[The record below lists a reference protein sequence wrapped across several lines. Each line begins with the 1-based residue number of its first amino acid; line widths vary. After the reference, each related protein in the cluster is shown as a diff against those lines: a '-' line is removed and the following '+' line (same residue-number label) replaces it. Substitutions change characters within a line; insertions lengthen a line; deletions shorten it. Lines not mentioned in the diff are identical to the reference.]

1 MEKTEFDAQL
11 KRRIKSPSRH
21 MLNLFLRGL
30 LVVLPIALTI
40 SILIWVLQ
48 IIGSFLHLDKL
59 SFGAIVLYLILGVI
73 VIAMIGKFTEGVV
86 AKQILEFFEG
96 IIEKAPGLNWI
107 FGTTKD
113 MTQAFV
119 GENKK
124 FNITVRVEISPNVYR
139 IGFLTQETM
148 SEFGMDDF
156 CAVYFPNSYA
166 ISGEILIVKKEKIEK
181 IDADSG
187 DVTKFILSGGVT
199 EMK

>member
-1 MEKTEFDAQL
+1 
-11 KRRIKSPSRH
+11 
-21 MLNLFLRGL
+21 
-30 LVVLPIALTI
+30 
-40 SILIWVLQ
+40 VLQ

>member
-73 VIAMIGKFTEGVV
+73 AIAMIGKFTEGVV

-148 SEFGMDDF
+148 AEFGMDDF

>member
-1 MEKTEFDAQL
+1 MEKNEFDAQL

-59 SFGAIVLYLILGVI
+59 SFGAIVLYLILGVVTI
-73 VIAMIGKFTEGVV
+73 TMIGKFTEGVV

-124 FNITVRVEISPNVYR
+124 FTVTVRVEISPNVYR

>member
-1 MEKTEFDAQL
+1 MKKTEFDAQL

-73 VIAMIGKFTEGVV
+73 AIAMIGKFTEGVV

-124 FNITVRVEISPNVYR
+124 FSITVRVEISPNVYR

>member
-1 MEKTEFDAQL
+1 MKKTEFDAQL

-73 VIAMIGKFTEGVV
+73 AIAMIGKFTEGVV

-124 FNITVRVEISPNVYR
+124 FSINVRVEISPNVYR

-156 CAVYFPNSYA
+156 CVVYFPNSYA

>member
-73 VIAMIGKFTEGVV
+73 AIAMIGKFTEGVV

-124 FNITVRVEISPNVYR
+124 FSITVRVEISPNVYR

>member
-1 MEKTEFDAQL
+1 MKMNEFDDQIN
-11 KRRIKSPSRH
+11 RRMKPPARK

-30 LVVLPIALTI
+30 LVVLPIALTV

-48 IIGSFLHLDKL
+48 ILGSFLHLDKL
-59 SFGAIVLYLILGVI
+59 SFGAVFLYLILGI
-73 VIAMIGKFTEGVV
+73 VAITFIGKFTEGVV
-86 AKQILEFFEG
+86 AKQILEFLEG

-124 FNITVRVEISPNVYR
+124 FTVAVKVEISDNVYR
-139 IGFLTQETM
+139 IGFLTQKDME
-148 SEFGMDDF
+148 EFGMPGF

-166 ISGEILIVKKEKIEK
+166 ISGEILAVRKEKVVKLDI
-181 IDADSG
+181 DSG
-187 DVTKFILSGGVT
+187 EITKFILSGGVT

>member
-124 FNITVRVEISPNVYR
+124 FNIPAEMFELI
-139 IGFLTQETM
+139 LTT
-148 SEFGMDDF
+148 F
-156 CAVYFPNSYA
+156 
-166 ISGEILIVKKEKIEK
+166 
-181 IDADSG
+181 
-187 DVTKFILSGGVT
+187 FIFHF
-199 EMK
+199 

>member
-124 FNITVRVEISPNVYR
+124 FSITVRVEISPNVYR

>member
-1 MEKTEFDAQL
+1 M
-11 KRRIKSPSRH
+11 
-21 MLNLFLRGL
+21 
-30 LVVLPIALTI
+30 
-40 SILIWVLQ
+40 
-48 IIGSFLHLDKL
+48 
-59 SFGAIVLYLILGVI
+59 Y
-73 VIAMIGKFTEGVV
+73 
-86 AKQILEFFEG
+86 
-96 IIEKAPGLNWI
+96 
-107 FGTTKD
+107 
-113 MTQAFV
+113 
-119 GENKK
+119 KK

>member
-73 VIAMIGKFTEGVV
+73 AIAMIGKFTEGVV

>member
-1 MEKTEFDAQL
+1 MKKTEFDAQL

>member
-73 VIAMIGKFTEGVV
+73 AIAMIGKFTEGVV

-124 FNITVRVEISPNVYR
+124 FSIAVRVEISPNVYR

>member
-21 MLNLFLRGL
+21 ILNLFLRGL

-59 SFGAIVLYLILGVI
+59 SFGAVALYLLLGVI
-73 VIAMIGKFTEGVV
+73 VITMIGKFTEGVV
-86 AKQILEFFEG
+86 AKQILEFFVG

-124 FNITVRVEISPNVYR
+124 FTVTVRVEISPNVYR

-148 SEFGMDDF
+148 AEFGMDEF

-187 DVTKFILSGGVT
+187 DVTKFILSGGVS

>member
-73 VIAMIGKFTEGVV
+73 TIAMIGKFTEGVV

-124 FNITVRVEISPNVYR
+124 FSITVRVEISPNVYR

>member
-96 IIEKAPGLNWI
+96 IIENAPGLNWI

>member
-73 VIAMIGKFTEGVV
+73 AIAMIGKFTEGVV

-124 FNITVRVEISPNVYR
+124 FSITVRVEISPNVYR

-166 ISGEILIVKKEKIEK
+166 ISGEILIVKKEKIEI

-199 EMK
+199 EM

>member
-1 MEKTEFDAQL
+1 MENEFDVQMR
-11 KRRIKSPSRH
+11 RRIKSPSRH
-21 MLNLFLRGL
+21 LLNLFLRGL

-48 IIGSFLHLDKL
+48 VIGSFLYLDKL
-59 SFGAIVLYLILGVI
+59 SFGAIVLYLLLGIVVI
-73 VIAMIGKFTEGVV
+73 TMIGKFTEGVV

-96 IIEKAPGLNWI
+96 II
-107 FGTTKD
+107 GTTKD

-124 FNITVRVEISPNVYR
+124 FTVTVKVEISPNVYR

-148 SEFGMDDF
+148 AEFGMDEF

-166 ISGEILIVKKEKIEK
+166 ISGEILVVKKEKVEK
-181 IDADSG
+181 IDVDSG

-199 EMK
+199 EIK